1 MFKHTPVLLNETID
15 ILAQAPGCR
24 FVDATLGGG
33 GHAEA
38 LLERRKDAQ
47 LIGLDRDINA
57 IRNASERLGRFGDR
71 FQAVHSNFSNLANA
85 VRQCG
90 WDSIDG
96 VLMDIGVSSP
106 QIDDPARG
114 FSFRFDGPLDMRM
127 NQEDKVTAADILN
140 TASEKELEDIFRRYG
155 EELKARRIAKEVVLR
170 RATAPWKST
179 SEFAELLERIVGRAH
194 QHGLP
199 PATRCFQALRIA
211 VNNELGELESA
222 LEQAVELTSIG
233 GIIAVIS
240 FHSLEDRIC
249 KSFFKEQAATCV
261 CPPGLPVCTCHK
273 VQTLEI
279 LTKKPIIAT
288 EAEIVSNPRAAC
300 AKLRAAAVV
309 NHITTGG
316 THQ

>member
-1 MFKHTPVLLNETID
+1 MFKHTPVLLNEMTD
-15 ILAQAPGCR
+15 LLAKAPGSR

-38 LLERRKDAQ
+38 LLERRKDAR
-47 LIGLDRDINA
+47 LIGLDRDVNA
-57 IRNASERLGRFGDR
+57 IKSASERLSRFGER
-71 FQAVHSNFSNLANA
+71 FQAVHSNFSNLASA

-90 WDSIDG
+90 WTSIDG
-96 VLMDIGVSSP
+96 IMLDIGVSSP
-106 QIDDPARG
+106 QIDDPERG

-127 NQEDKVTAADILN
+127 NQSDSVTAADILN
-140 TASEKELEDIFRRYG
+140 NASEEELEDIFRRYG
-155 EELKARRIAKEVVLR
+155 EELKARRIAREVVQR
-170 RATAPWKST
+170 RAAAPWKGT
-179 SEFAELLERIVGRAH
+179 AEFAELLERIVGRAH

-240 FHSLEDRIC
+240 FHSLEDRIV
-249 KSFFKEQAATCV
+249 KTYFREQAATCI

-279 LTKKPIIAT
+279 LTKKPVTAT
-288 EAEIVSNPRAAC
+288 EAEIASNPRAAC

-309 NHITTGG
+309 NHITPGG
-316 THQ
+316 NLQ

>member
-1 MFKHTPVLLNETID
+1 MFKHSPVLLNETID

-57 IRNASERLGRFGDR
+57 IRNATERLGRFSDR
-71 FQAVHSNFSNLANA
+71 FQAVQTNFSNLANA
-85 VRQCG
+85 VKQRG
-90 WDSIDG
+90 WDSIDAL
-96 VLMDIGVSSP
+96 LMDIGVSSP

-127 NQEDKVTAADILN
+127 NQSDKTTAADILN
-140 TASEKELEDIFRRYG
+140 NASEKELEDIFRRYG
-155 EELKARRIAKEVVLR
+155 EELKARRIAKEVVQR
-170 RATAPWKST
+170 RATAPWKT
-179 SEFAELLERIVGRAH
+179 TTEFSELLERIVGRAH

-222 LEQAVELTSIG
+222 LQQAVELINVG

-240 FHSLEDRIC
+240 FHSLEDRLV
-249 KSFFKEQAATCV
+249 KSFFREQASTCV

-273 VQTLEI
+273 VQTLNI
-279 LTKKPIIAT
+279 ITHKPITAS
-288 EAEIVSNPRAAC
+288 EAELVSNPRAAC
-300 AKLRAAAVV
+300 AKLRAATVV
-309 NHITTGG
+309 NHIITGG
-316 THQ
+316 NQQ